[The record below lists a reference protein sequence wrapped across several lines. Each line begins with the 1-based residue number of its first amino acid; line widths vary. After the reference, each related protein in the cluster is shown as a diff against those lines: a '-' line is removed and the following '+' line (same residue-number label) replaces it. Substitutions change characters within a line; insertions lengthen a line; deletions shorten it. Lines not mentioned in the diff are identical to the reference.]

1 MIALRQAAGAE
12 PPGDDLPGIVRRVLE
27 PLGLSAD
34 PPAGG
39 AARQKWESLLA
50 LVELAEELAG
60 VEADADLPRYLAE
73 LEQRAEAQHPPTV
86 EGVTLASL
94 HAAKGLEWLAVFLVG
109 LVDGT
114 LPILHADDDPAA
126 IEEERRLLYVGVTR
140 AKEHLWMSWAM
151 SRAPGGRRGRRRSR
165 FLYGLIPDDHPT
177 ARLTKATASRDG
189 RRDSAPARCRICGA
203 QLVGTLPVKLGR
215 CVDCPS
221 DVDEEL
227 LARLRNWRIV
237 QARTLRVPPYVVFTD
252 ATLVAI
258 AEQRPADPAGLVSI
272 SGIGAAKLDRYGS
285 DVLALVQGRDTDG
298 A

>member
-1 MIALRQAAGAE
+1 
-12 PPGDDLPGIVRRVLE
+12 VLT
-27 PLGLSAD
+27 PLGLTAD

-39 AARQKWESLLA
+39 AARQRWESLLA
-50 LVELAEELAG
+50 LVELAEELTA
-60 VEADADLPRYLAE
+60 AIPDADLPRYLAE

-94 HAAKGLEWLAVFLVG
+94 HAAKGLEWQAVFLVG

-114 LPILHADDDPAA
+114 LPIQHADDDKAA
-126 IEEERRLLYVGVTR
+126 IEEERRLLYVGITR
-140 AKEHLWMSWAM
+140 AKEHLWLSWAM
-151 SRAPGGRRGRRRSR
+151 SRTPGGRRGRRRSR

-177 ARLTKATASRDG
+177 ARLSKSTPNDTRRD
-189 RRDSAPARCRICGA
+189 DSAPRCRICGA
-203 QLVGTLPVKLGR
+203 QLVGTLPVKLSR

-221 DVDEEL
+221 DVDEDL
-227 LARLRNWRIV
+227 LARLRTWRIE
-237 QARTLRVPPYVVFTD
+237 QARTLRVPPFVVFTD

-258 AEQRPADPAGLVSI
+258 AEQRPADPAGLVAI

-285 DVLALVQGRDTDG
+285 DVLALVQGESTES